1 MVRSFYFLAE
11 HCLCYFY
18 LLYII
23 FICVAGLDSFGNTK
37 EPMYVMQEDPSS
49 ILANSSADLT
59 AQSDIDGVYQD
70 KRTWE
75 NQLARHILSGIIL
88 SSVTQ

>member
-1 MVRSFYFLAE
+1 
-11 HCLCYFY
+11 
-18 LLYII
+18 
-23 FICVAGLDSFGNTK
+23 
-37 EPMYVMQEDPSS
+37 MYVMQEDPSS

>member
-1 MVRSFYFLAE
+1 M
-11 HCLCYFY
+11 
-18 LLYII
+18 LLLLTLYNIYP
-23 FICVAGLDSFGNTK
+23 GLDSFGNTK